1 MTINRSL
8 KFQRYKGAVDMDQ
21 EKKIKRLVIKV
32 GTSTLTHAGGKLN
45 VRRIEQLVSA
55 MVDIHNQ
62 DVECVLVSSGAIGI
76 GRSRLNRKRY
86 THSLSEK
93 QALAAIGQGL
103 LMHIY
108 EKKFS
113 EYGTMVAQVLLVKD
127 DMSNRTRFLNAR
139 NTISELL
146 GFGIIP
152 IINENDTVS
161 IDEIRFGDNDTLAAL
176 VAVLIDA
183 DMVILL
189 TDIDGF
195 YTDNPKEN
203 PNAERLS
210 VICDITDEIEE
221 MAGTA
226 GSDVGTG
233 GMKTKVEAAKIAT
246 SAGIPLVIASGDDPY
261 VIHDI
266 LNGRSVGTMFSTFA
280 CHLPS
285 RKSWIVY
292 GSAACGSITIDDGAV
307 RALVERGK
315 SLLPS
320 GIISVVGAFEKGD
333 VVDIT
338 DQSGKVV
345 AKGITNYAAED
356 VEKIKGMHTSQ
367 LSKVING
374 GIYDVVIHRDNMGL
388 VH

>member
-1 MTINRSL
+1 ME
-8 KFQRYKGAVDMDQ
+8 Q
-21 EKKIKRLVIKV
+21 KKQVKRLVVKV
-32 GTSTLTHAGGKLN
+32 GTSTLTHSGGKLN
-45 VRRIEQLVSA
+45 VRRIEQLASA
-55 MVDIHNQ
+55 LVDIHNQ
-62 DVECVLVSSGAIGI
+62 EIECILVSSGAIGI

-108 EKKFS
+108 EKKFA
-113 EYGTMVAQVLLVKD
+113 EYGTMVAQILLVKD
-127 DMSNRTRFLNAR
+127 DMTNRTRFLNAR
-139 NTISELL
+139 NTVLELL
-146 GFGIIP
+146 RFGIIP

-161 IDEIRFGDNDTLAAL
+161 VDEIRFGDNDTLAAL
-176 VAVLIDA
+176 VGVLIDA
-183 DMVILL
+183 DMIILL

-195 YTDNPKEN
+195 YTDNPREN
-203 PNAERLS
+203 PDAKRLN
-210 VICDITDEIEE
+210 IIEEITSDIEE

-266 LNGRSVGTMFSTFA
+266 LGGENVGTKFSA
-280 CHLPS
+280 LSSHLPS

-292 GSAACGSITIDDGAV
+292 GSSTSGFIVVDDGAV

-320 GIISVVGAFEKGD
+320 GIVSTSGTFQKGD

-338 DQSGKVV
+338 DREGKVI
-345 AKGITNYAAED
+345 AKGITNYAAAD
-356 VEKIKGMHTSQ
+356 VERIKGMHTSQ
-367 LSKVING
+367 LASVIDG
-374 GIYDVVIHRDNMGL
+374 GIYDEVVHRDNMGL